1 MIFLS
6 SSFFSLV
13 TLLFHC
19 DEGLPPPL
27 LTCHPSCPR
36 FSVTT
41 VMSYAFFIN
50 RDLCPV
56 GQLLSSLLSIQT
68 EMSNSHL
75 IQLLSFFSMLLQS
88 HTHTKQTVG
97 RFLVFHSPFFLFS
110 FQLSVDSTTLV
121 ALFYQDHFSF
131 RSIPIIRLYLGL
143 CFSFLGYSPGWRHYA
158 LRVPPPRWPLL
169 HFHLS
174 LFRLL
179 GKKSAWASSKLD
191 G

>member
-1 MIFLS
+1 M
-6 SSFFSLV
+6 
-13 TLLFHC
+13 TPLFHC
-19 DEGLPPPL
+19 DEGRPPPL

-50 RDLCPV
+50 RGLCPV

-68 EMSNSHL
+68 EMSSGHL
-75 IQLLSFFSMLLQS
+75 IQLLSFFSTLLQS
-88 HTHTKQTVG
+88 HTHETDSGALSCFSQ
-97 RFLVFHSPFFLFS
+97 PFFLFS

>member
-1 MIFLS
+1 MPS
-6 SSFFSLV
+6 SSI
-13 TLLFHC
+13 
-19 DEGLPPPL
+19 EIYA
-27 LTCHPSCPR
+27 PSA
-36 FSVTT
+36 S
-41 VMSYAFFIN
+41 
-50 RDLCPV
+50 
-56 GQLLSSLLSIQT
+56 SSLPSSASKQRCLAVI
-68 EMSNSHL
+68 
-75 IQLLSFFSMLLQS
+75 SFSYYPFSPRCYS

-97 RFLVFHSPFFLFS
+97 RSLVFHSPFFLFS

-179 GKKSAWASSKLD
+179 GKKSSWASSKLD